1 MDPNERNELVDLVAQ
16 AVIDKMDERERTNRL
31 ADLVVQRV
39 MALQAEEAALNANN
53 QKKEDIHAD
62 K

>member
-39 MALQAEEAALNANN
+39 MALQAEEAALNADN